1 MKRLLGNLLLL
12 LSSLLISFGAVEIIL
27 RLIPSTPQSYEDI
40 IKNLVDRPERLF
52 TANTSLV
59 YDIRG
64 LYNGA
69 DTAQLNVSKD
79 RLIEPQPRGVQKYRV
94 LFLGGSTTEAIYVPE
109 DQRWV
114 ALLNEP
120 AVIATYNAAQSGANT
135 IDEYFTFYI

>member
-40 IKNLVDRPERLF
+40 IKNLVDRTERLF

-79 RLIEPQPRGVQKYRV
+79 RLIEPQPRGVHKDRV
-94 LFLGGSTTEAIYVPE
+94 LFFSGQHNGSNL
-109 DQRWV
+109 R
-114 ALLNEP
+114 
-120 AVIATYNAAQSGANT
+120 S
-135 IDEYFTFYI
+135 